1 MPGSVFSVFT
11 DMLIYEQKSI
21 NYNMF
26 WVITCQLAVELL
38 PFLFE
43 SVLCLIII
51 YEVFSKNSRGGLITV
66 IRGLFDVCEG
76 NLMTKRVGERLSKVL
91 IISRPKKQME

>member
-1 MPGSVFSVFT
+1 MPGSNSVFT

-43 SVLCLIII
+43 SVLWLIII
-51 YEVFSKNSRGGLITV
+51 YEYFLKTAAVDS
-66 IRGLFDVCEG
+66 
-76 NLMTKRVGERLSKVL
+76 
-91 IISRPKKQME
+91 